1 MRNSFLIFI
10 SLFVF
15 TSCIDLN
22 DVSPVEDNE
31 LITRVVLNFEVI
43 NSESE
48 IEIEEYGMEE
58 DDDHDDDHNS
68 SDSSNHQ
75 YLSFTWKDSNGDGI
89 LDFVDQVVLDH
100 SLQYKLR
107 IEFWDDTKIPAER
120 ISHEI
125 EEAADFHLIK
135 LKIDPIAIANHV
147 AKDRD
152 RKGNKLGLNNY
163 FKPNGKGQGIINVV
177 LYHQP
182 PVSGQDIKDG
192 ESELGSIDADVKF
205 DLKIE

>member
-10 SLFVF
+10 SLIVF
-15 TSCIDLN
+15 SSCIDLK

-48 IEIEEYGMEE
+48 IEIKEYGMEDEEE
-58 DDDHDDDHNS
+58 DDDDHNS

-75 YLSFTWKDSNGDGI
+75 YLSYTWKDSNGDGI

-100 SLQYKLR
+100 SLQYKLK

-125 EEAADFHLIK
+125 EDAADFHLIK
-135 LKIDPIAIANHV
+135 LKIDPTGIANHV

-152 RKGNKLGLNNY
+152 RKGLQLGLNNY

-177 LYHQP
+177 LFHQP
-182 PVSGQDIKDG
+182 PVSGKDIKDG
-192 ESELGSIDADVKF
+192 ISELGSIDADVKF